1 MSQTYFITVTV
12 HVLAAL
18 VWLGGMLFF
27 ALIAPILRAI
37 PDDSLRA
44 GLFDALGRRFRTVGW
59 VCIVAL
65 LVSGVGQLQMRG
77 WWGLDVW
84 GSRGF
89 LTTSLGTAL
98 AAKVALVFVM
108 IAIQAIHD
116 FWLGPRAGLA
126 AVGSPE
132 ATALRRRAAHLA
144 RANAFLGLVLV
155 YVAVRLGRGG

>member
-18 VWLGGMLFF
+18 VWLGGMLVF
-27 ALIAPILRAI
+27 ALIAPLLRAI

-44 GLFDALGRRFRTVGW
+44 GLFDALGRRFRAVGW

-65 LVSGVGQLQMRG
+65 LASGVGQLQMRG
-77 WWGLDVW
+77 WWGFDVW
-84 GSRGF
+84 GSREF
-89 LTTSLGTAL
+89 LTTPLGISLV
-98 AAKVALVFVM
+98 AKLALVFVM
-108 IAIQAIHD
+108 VAIQAIHD
-116 FWLGPRAGLA
+116 FWLGPKAGRAL
-126 AVGSPE
+126 VGSLE
-132 ATALRRRAAHLA
+132 ARALRRRAAHLA